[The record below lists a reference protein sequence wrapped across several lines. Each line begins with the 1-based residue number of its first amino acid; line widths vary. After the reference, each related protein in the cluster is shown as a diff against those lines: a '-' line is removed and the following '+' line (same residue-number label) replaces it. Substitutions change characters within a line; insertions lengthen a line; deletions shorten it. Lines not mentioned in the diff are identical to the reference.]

1 MEPGDIIR
9 FVFKEE
15 RVDYE
20 LRASKSRKR
29 ELIRAR
35 QRSMYLLKHFF
46 PKMSDSEITQPFN
59 KDRCTSID
67 ARATVANDIATN
79 KQYSDEM
86 SKYIRVLR
94 GMMNAKL
101 KINCTSVMYKML
113 NKRAILYKTDTGYEI
128 QLKRLVNKKIE
139 KKYLVL
145 TDETMAGIVECFK
158 ILSNEKA

>member
-1 MEPGDIIR
+1 MTAEDLIKY
-9 FVFKEE
+9 VFKEE

-67 ARATVANDIATN
+67 ARATVTNDIATD
-79 KQYSDEM
+79 KKYEAEM

-101 KINCTSVMYKML
+101 RINCTSVAYVMT
-113 NKRAILYKTDTGYEI
+113 NKRAILHKTDTGYII
-128 QLKRLVNKKIE
+128 QLKRLVDKKVE
-139 KKYLVL
+139 KKHLAL
-145 TDETMAGIVECFK
+145 TDEAMRGLIECFN
-158 ILSNEKA
+158 ILNK

>member
-1 MEPGDIIR
+1 MTAEDLIKY
-9 FVFKEE
+9 VFKEE

-46 PKMSDSEITQPFN
+46 PKMSDSEITKPFN

-67 ARATVANDIATN
+67 ARATVTNDIATD
-79 KQYSDEM
+79 KKYEAEM
-86 SKYIRVLR
+86 SKYILVLR

-101 KINCTSVMYKML
+101 KINCTSVMYKMT
-113 NKRAILYKTDTGYEI
+113 NKRAILHKTDTGYII
-128 QLKRLVNKKIE
+128 QLKRLVDKKVE
-139 KKYLVL
+139 KKHLIL
-145 TDETMAGIVECFK
+145 TDEAMQGLIECFN
-158 ILSNEKA
+158 ILNK